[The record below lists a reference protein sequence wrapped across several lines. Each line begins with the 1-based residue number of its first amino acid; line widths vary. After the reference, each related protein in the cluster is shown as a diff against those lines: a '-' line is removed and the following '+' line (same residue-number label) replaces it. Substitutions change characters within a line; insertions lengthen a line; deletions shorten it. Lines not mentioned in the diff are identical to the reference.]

1 MLTGR
6 ITNLGNAPGTGE
18 YRVQVKNL
26 QGQVVFEKTGR
37 ARLDPGEQQGVSE
50 HIPAP
55 RGQRLT
61 ATLSVAVAGDADGS
75 NNQKVTSTVI
85 P

>member
-26 QGQVVFEKTGR
+26 QGQVVLENRGAPDST
-37 ARLDPGEQQGVSE
+37 PGNS
-50 HIPAP
+50 
-55 RGQRLT
+55 RG
-61 ATLSVAVAGDADGS
+61 
-75 NNQKVTSTVI
+75 
-85 P
+85 